1 MMNKLFRITAI
12 FSLIGLLA
20 GCAGKKVFTGKFG
33 YEPAKPQS
41 GDNIVVYFL
50 ADNGKLAKAK
60 EVRMVAYPYSV
71 SVDTVIEVAMMQEGD
86 YWTVKFSSPE
96 NERGIVFKFVSGD
109 LVDNNDGAG
118 YVIYLNDSNG
128 KILAGAKAGFAS
140 ALVGW
145 GNAAGLKRD
154 VKKASVL
161 FTEDFLNNPEI
172 KNDYLS
178 PYFSLIYR
186 KDKVKAKPKIES
198 QLEILLKKKDK
209 SDNDYKMIYQ
219 WFNRLNE
226 PDKAKAIVKEGLAKY
241 PKGSFAKMLRMN
253 SFNMERDFDKKMGII
268 NKFEKDFPNDDFVNN
283 MYNSLLYDF
292 TRNTLFDDA
301 YNLMTKHSDNVSPA
315 YFSYVANKMLNDKY
329 DDSKVENLYKLGIKK
344 IRSTLSGNF
353 KKTKPKTFTNEEYKK
368 NLNYYLSRILSGYG
382 NFLYDNNKAAES
394 IPYFAEAIKIVES
407 SSVDPK
413 IIEVYANALLKTGK
427 YDKALKVAGDFIKK
441 GEGSNALTEVLKKSY
456 VKKNGSDKG
465 FDEFY
470 AKISNEAKKQLNAE
484 LKNKLENKPAPDFTL
499 YNIMGKKVS
508 LSDLKGKT
516 VIVDFWATW
525 CGPCKSSFPGMKKLV
540 EFYKNNDKV
549 QFLFV
554 NTWENVK
561 DKAEN
566 ARMFIQQNNYPFNV
580 LIDKDN
586 KVVTDYMV
594 SGIPTK
600 FVIDKKG
607 NIRFES
613 IGFSGNTDQMV
624 EEIKAMV
631 NMIK

>member
-1 MMNKLFRITAI
+1 MMNKLFRLTAI
-12 FSLIGLLA
+12 VSLIGLLA
-20 GCAGKKVFTGKFG
+20 GCSGKKVFTGKFG
-33 YEPAKPQS
+33 FEPAKPQS

-50 ADNGKLAKAK
+50 ADNAKLAKAK
-60 EVRMVAYPYSV
+60 EVKMVAYPYSV
-71 SVDTVIEVAMMQEGD
+71 SVDTVIEAAMMQEGD
-86 YWTVKFSSPE
+86 YWTAKFSSPE

-118 YVIYLNDSNG
+118 YVLYLNNTNG
-128 KILAGAKAGFAS
+128 KMLAGAKAGFAS
-140 ALVGW
+140 ALIGW
-145 GNAAGLKRD
+145 GNAADIKRD
-154 VKKASVL
+154 VNKASVL

-172 KNDYLS
+172 KKDYLF
-178 PYFSLIYR
+178 PYFSLIYE
-186 KDKVKAKPKIES
+186 KDKVKAKPEIES
-198 QLEILLKKKDK
+198 QLQILLEKKDK
-209 SDNDYKMIYQ
+209 SDNDYKLIYQ
-219 WFNRLNE
+219 WFSRLNE
-226 PDKAKAIVKEGLAKY
+226 PDKAQAVVKDGLAKY
-241 PKGSFAKMLRMN
+241 PKGNFAKMLRMN
-253 SFNMERDFDKKMGII
+253 SLRMEKDFDKKMGII
-268 NKFEKDFPNDDFVNN
+268 KKFEKDFPNDDFVND

-301 YNLMTKHSDNVSPA
+301 YNLMTKYTDKISPA

-344 IRSTLSGNF
+344 VRSTLSDNF
-353 KKTKPKTFTNEEYKK
+353 EKNKPKTSTNEEYKQ
-368 NLNYYLSRILSGYG
+368 NLNYYLSRTLSGYG
-382 NFLYDNNKAAES
+382 KFLYDNNKAAES
-394 IPYFAEAIKIVES
+394 IPYFTEGIKIAES
-407 SSVDPK
+407 SSLDPK
-413 IIEVYANALLKTGK
+413 TIELYANALLKTEK
-427 YDKALKVAGDFIKK
+427 YDKALKVTGDFIKK

-456 VKKNGSDKG
+456 IKKNGSDKG
-465 FDEFY
+465 FDEYY
-470 AKISNEAKKQLNAE
+470 AKISNEAKNQLNAD
-484 LKNKLENKPAPDFTL
+484 LKSKLENKPAPDFTL

-508 LSDLKGKT
+508 LSDLKGKS

-561 DKAEN
+561 DKVAN
-566 ARMFIQQNNYPFNV
+566 ARMFIQQNHYPFNV

-586 KVVTDYMV
+586 KVVADYMV

-600 FVIDKKG
+600 FVIDNKG

-624 EEIKAMV
+624 EEIKTMI
-631 NMIK
+631 NMIQ